1 MLDLKNMSDAD
12 FCVVVTPPVP
22 RSALQVTLY
31 ETGKVTLSGK
41 LAEQF
46 SGKPVEIRFNKA
58 RTAMQISC
66 LPEPSDGKPI
76 VFPKNGRKSIPSAAE
91 QLRAAAVALP
101 AVFRSYDLP
110 ENGKW
115 RGAHQENPTKKSSA
129 SSRSTKQRS

>member
-1 MLDLKNMSDAD
+1 MLNLKNMSESE
-12 FCVVVTPPVP
+12 FCVVVASPVP
-22 RSALQVTLY
+22 RVTLQVTLD
-31 ETGKVTLSGK
+31 ESGTVTLSGK

-66 LPEPSDGKPI
+66 LPESSDGKPI
-76 VFPKNGRKSIPSAAE
+76 VFPKNGRKSIPNAAE

-101 AVFRSYDLP
+101 TVFSSCDLP

-115 RGAHQENPTKKSSA
+115 RGARQENPTRKSSA
-129 SSRSTKQRS
+129 SSRSTKTRS